1 MITLQNV
8 TLTFPDGSSRVRA
21 VDDVSLVVRP
31 GTITGITGPSGSG
44 KSSLLAVASTFIR
57 PDAGRVVI
65 DGVDAS
71 ALSREDATA
80 LRRRTIGIVFQQSNL
95 LSSLTASE
103 QLLVMNEL
111 GGRRSR
117 RARRAERARADDLL
131 ESVGMAA
138 HREKRPHELSG
149 GQRQRVNIARAL
161 MNDPRVLIVDEPT
174 SALDSERGAQV
185 MRLLLDLTA
194 QRSTAMMLVTHDLS
208 LAKSLHDVRV
218 MTDGALAPS
227 RVAARS

>member
-8 TLTFPDGSSRVRA
+8 TLTFPDGTSRVRA

-44 KSSLLAVASTFIR
+44 KSSLLAVASTLIR
-57 PDAGRVVI
+57 PDAGRIVI
-65 DGVDAS
+65 DDVEAS
-71 ALSREDATA
+71 GLSREDATE
-80 LRRRTIGIVFQQSNL
+80 LRRTSIGIVFQQSNL
-95 LSSLTASE
+95 LPSLTAEE

-111 GGRRSR
+111 GGRHGRRRRSAD
-117 RARRAERARADDLL
+117 RAHAAELL
-131 ESVGMAA
+131 DSVGM
-138 HREKRPHELSG
+138 HDHKDKRPHQLSG

-161 MNDPRVLIVDEPT
+161 MNEPSVLIVDEPT

-194 QRSTAMMLVTHDLS
+194 ERSTATMLVTHDLS
-208 LAKSLHDVRV
+208 LAASMHDVCI
-218 MTDGALAPS
+218 MTDGVLTPSKDAALA
-227 RVAARS
+227 